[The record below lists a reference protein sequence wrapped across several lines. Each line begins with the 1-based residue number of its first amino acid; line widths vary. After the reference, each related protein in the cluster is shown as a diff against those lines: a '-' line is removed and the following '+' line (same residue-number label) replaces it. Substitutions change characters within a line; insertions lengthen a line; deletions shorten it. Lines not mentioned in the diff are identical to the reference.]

1 MYDVLTAREYTD
13 RGGDKKTT
21 FTKIGVAFDNK
32 NGDGFT
38 VNLNALPLADKDG
51 EVRLICKKSKP
62 RDGAMQDGLKAA
74 SEVPFDDTIPF

>member
-13 RGGDKKTT
+13 KSGGKKTT

-38 VNLNALPLADKDG
+38 INLNALPLADKDG
-51 EVRLICKKSKP
+51 EVRLICKTSKP
-62 RDGAMQDGLKAA
+62 RDQNPKSDLG
-74 SEVPFDDTIPF
+74 DDSDIPF